1 MKTSNQHILETL
13 IINKNYKSV
22 SYDFSDVK
30 ELYIIQFF
38 PAIISKNRIKLNII
52 DIDNITMKDDNHCI
66 VNGNFRI
73 SKNAF
78 FLKMSFK
85 CDSTNGI
92 LYIVDPLS
100 HQYCYL
106 LIHQSLKDN
115 FKDLVEYIS
124 KNTRKTYSIDDV
136 FNILNIEHPEF
147 EDKFKVEYNVDSG
160 DDPIY
165 NMQKLAKTLN
175 IFNE

>member
-1 MKTSNQHILETL
+1 MKSLEQHLNEILL
-13 IINKNYKSV
+13 INKNYKSGL
-22 SYDFSDVK
+22 YDFNNVN
-30 ELYIIQFF
+30 ELYIIRFF
-38 PAIISKNRIKLNII
+38 PSIKSKNRINLNII

-78 FLKMSFK
+78 FLKMTFK

-92 LYIVDPLS
+92 LYRTDPLS
-100 HQYCYL
+100 HQYCYV

-124 KNTRKTYSIDDV
+124 KNTHKTYSTDDV

-147 EDKFKVEYNVDSG
+147 EDKFKVEYDVDLG

-165 NMQKLAKTLN
+165 NMQKLPKSLN
-175 IFNE
+175 QHI